1 MTLPHKQGFNR
12 THWDFRREQLPSV
25 DKVFVY
31 GSYVGSTVAPG
42 TYSARLSYGQAVK
55 EVSIEILPNPNLEY
69 SAVDFNE
76 QQQLLVNIEEAIRKI
91 HLSVSEMRGAQDQ
104 LKHYSKMLKGKAGF
118 ESLYNNAVA
127 IEKKLVEWEAQLIQ
141 PNQKTFQDVIN
152 FNNML
157 NAEFMHL
164 KGFVDTDDPVLTQ
177 GSKDRYDD
185 LIKTWNQY
193 KMELDQIIEDD
204 FKSFEN
210 DYRDAQVPVLMVNL
224 DSE

>member
-1 MTLPHKQGFNR
+1 
-12 THWDFRREQLPSV
+12 
-25 DKVFVY
+25 
-31 GSYVGSTVAPG
+31 
-42 TYSARLSYGQAVK
+42 
-55 EVSIEILPNPNLEY
+55 
-69 SAVDFNE
+69 
-76 QQQLLVNIEEAIRKI
+76 
-91 HLSVSEMRGAQDQ
+91 
-104 LKHYSKMLKGKAGF
+104 
-118 ESLYNNAVA
+118 
-127 IEKKLVEWEAQLIQ
+127 
-141 PNQKTFQDVIN
+141 
-152 FNNML
+152 ML